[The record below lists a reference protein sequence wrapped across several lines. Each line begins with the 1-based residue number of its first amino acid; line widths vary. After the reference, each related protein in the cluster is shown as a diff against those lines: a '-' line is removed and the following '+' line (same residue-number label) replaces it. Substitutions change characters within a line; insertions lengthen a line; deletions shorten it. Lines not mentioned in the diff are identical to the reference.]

1 MRLIVNFPKPF
12 AALEEA
18 LEVESCSLARNIW
31 NPGDAR
37 SVGAE
42 ACLLDFCSSA
52 RRLRDLWR
60 LARVLRPLGVPLVAI
75 DRDAPWYKGVR
86 RRRLWALSLIRPLD
100 IYASHSL
107 QGAARFANTT
117 LYLANAARL
126 PAYGLHGRTLDSLRD
141 AGSYRYDVS
150 FIGNLDAARYP
161 EHARRVTALRDLQT
175 VLAAEGVILELF
187 DAARMSV
194 EEQVAVIQQ
203 SRINLNLGAA
213 ADDGAERSWGLP
225 ERCYGI
231 PAAGG
236 FLLSDSRRHAA
247 NDFEPGREWVEYA
260 GSADCPA
267 RIRYY
272 LAHFEESRAIA
283 EEAHHRVLME
293 HTYAHRAK
301 RLLRTIRDWQASYPM
316 ATHDAAARQDAH

>member
-18 LEVESCSLARNIW
+18 LEGESCSLVRDTW
-31 NPGDAR
+31 NPAAAR
-37 SVGAE
+37 LSGAE

-52 RRLRDLWR
+52 RRLGPLWR
-60 LARVLRPLGVPLVAI
+60 LARSLRPLGVPLVAI

-107 QGAARFANTT
+107 QGAERFAGTT
-117 LYLANAARL
+117 LYLPNAARIT
-126 PAYGLHGRTLDSLRD
+126 AYGLRGRRLDSLRET
-141 AGSYRYDVS
+141 GSYRYDVS
-150 FIGNLDAARYP
+150 FIGNLDAVRYP
-161 EHARRVTALRDLQT
+161 EHARRVRSLRDLQAALT
-175 VLAAEGVILELF
+175 AEGVVMELF
-187 DAARMSV
+187 EASRLPV
-194 EEQVAVIQQ
+194 EQQVQIIQQ

-213 ADDGAERSWGLP
+213 ADDGGVRSWGLP

-231 PAAGG
+231 PACGG
-236 FLLSDSRRHAA
+236 FLLSDARRHAA
-247 NDFEPGREWVEYA
+247 DDFEPRREWAEY
-260 GSADCPA
+260 GERTDCLA
-267 RIRYY
+267 KIRYY

-283 EEAHHRVLME
+283 EAAHRRVLAE

-301 RLLRTIRDWQASYPM
+301 RLIQAVRDWRN
-316 ATHDAAARQDAH
+316 THPKARPQGKA